1 MSKQEDFLWIE
12 KRLEKTEKIDNE
24 ARIWKEAEMKRRS
37 NKNQKRVTPW
47 DIPLCSLTFLSV
59 LNTATNISLLI
70 SATPKMVV

>member
-24 ARIWKEAEMKRRS
+24 ARIWKEAEMKRKS

-47 DIPLCSLTFLSV
+47 DIQLCSLTFLSV

-70 SATPKMVV
+70 SATSKMVV

>member
-24 ARIWKEAEMKRRS
+24 ARIWKEAEMKRKS

-47 DIPLCSLTFLSV
+47 DIQLCSLTFLSV